1 MRTMAFL
8 LAASATAL
16 VLSKPPPGAAIV
28 LGAAPLRVPAGRPV
42 QMGLLGRVKKIF
54 ARPEAGSTTAVDVT
68 PAASSVA
75 DEIAKLTSVTK
86 AGATQY
92 PTAADIEEYCRDP
105 ESSGCDIEMIEKLMA
120 EAAKLKEAQA
130 KETAGYNQIQL
141 NFMKPKPLRWS
152 PDEQAVPS
160 AE

>member
-1 MRTMAFL
+1 MHMAFL

-16 VLSKPPPGAAIV
+16 VLSPTPGAAIV
-28 LGAAPLRVPAGRPV
+28 LGAAPLRVPAGRTGAAA

-105 ESSGCDIEMIEKLMA
+105 ESSGCDVEMCSPYA
-120 EAAKLKEAQA
+120 S
-130 KETAGYNQIQL
+130 
-141 NFMKPKPLRWS
+141 PRPLL
-152 PDEQAVPS
+152 
-160 AE
+160 

>member
-1 MRTMAFL
+1 MIILEEARV
-8 LAASATAL
+8 AA
-16 VLSKPPPGAAIV
+16 
-28 LGAAPLRVPAGRPV
+28 

-105 ESSGCDIEMIEKLMA
+105 ESSGCDIEMCSPYA
-120 EAAKLKEAQA
+120 
-130 KETAGYNQIQL
+130 N
-141 NFMKPKPLRWS
+141 PRPLL
-152 PDEQAVPS
+152 
-160 AE
+160 

>member
-1 MRTMAFL
+1 MHTMAFL

-16 VLSKPPPGAAIV
+16 VLGPAPGAAIV
-28 LGAAPLRVPAGRPV
+28 LGAAPLRVPAGRTV

-105 ESSGCDIEMIEKLMA
+105 ESSGCDIEMCSPYA
-120 EAAKLKEAQA
+120 S
-130 KETAGYNQIQL
+130 
-141 NFMKPKPLRWS
+141 PRPLL
-152 PDEQAVPS
+152 
-160 AE
+160 

>member
-1 MRTMAFL
+1 MRTMMAFL

-105 ESSGCDIEMIEKLMA
+105 ESSGCDIEMCSPYA
-120 EAAKLKEAQA
+120 S
-130 KETAGYNQIQL
+130 
-141 NFMKPKPLRWS
+141 PRPLL
-152 PDEQAVPS
+152 
-160 AE
+160 

>member
-1 MRTMAFL
+1 MHMAFL

-16 VLSKPPPGAAIV
+16 VLSPAPGAAIV

-105 ESSGCDIEMIEKLMA
+105 ESSGCDIEMCSPYA
-120 EAAKLKEAQA
+120 S
-130 KETAGYNQIQL
+130 
-141 NFMKPKPLRWS
+141 PRPLL
-152 PDEQAVPS
+152 
-160 AE
+160 

>member
-1 MRTMAFL
+1 MHMAFL

-16 VLSKPPPGAAIV
+16 VLSPAPGAAIV
-28 LGAAPLRVPAGRPV
+28 LGAAPLRVPAGAAA

-86 AGATQY
+86 AGATLY

-105 ESSGCDIEMIEKLMA
+105 ESSGCDVEMCTPCA
-120 EAAKLKEAQA
+120 S
-130 KETAGYNQIQL
+130 
-141 NFMKPKPLRWS
+141 PRPLL
-152 PDEQAVPS
+152 
-160 AE
+160 

>member
-1 MRTMAFL
+1 
-8 LAASATAL
+8 
-16 VLSKPPPGAAIV
+16 
-28 LGAAPLRVPAGRPV
+28 LRLR
-42 QMGLLGRVKKIF
+42 
-54 ARPEAGSTTAVDVT
+54 
-68 PAASSVA
+68 
-75 DEIAKLTSVTK
+75 
-86 AGATQY
+86 
-92 PTAADIEEYCRDP
+92 
-105 ESSGCDIEMIEKLMA
+105 IEKLMA